1 MDYPNSIVMQTNW
14 YQYFRSALP
23 LIQQIRWVN
32 LHVLMI
38 ALIHLKEYAM
48 DLMEPVHRA
57 VFSFSNPGV
66 FVVMAKL

>member
-48 DLMEPVHRA
+48 DLMGPVHA
-57 VFSFSNPGV
+57 CLDLKETTVQVKNDF
-66 FVVMAKL
+66 